1 MVAGSSPVIPTV
13 KGGVSAPLF
22 FLYFCISYFSQM
34 NLLPSFIKTD
44 TCNRFALVLCLS
56 LIAVSFLN
64 KNVLS
69 DYCTDT
75 AVNFV
80 ELMENGG
87 EEQESERE
95 EVKEEIDDY
104 TSTLIYAVLRSKVEI
119 DYALDFDTIWNIRY
133 NGLLTH
139 PPDKL

>member
-1 MVAGSSPVIPTV
+1 
-13 KGGVSAPLF
+13 
-22 FLYFCISYFSQM
+22 M
-34 NLLPSFIKTD
+34 NLRASFIKTD
-44 TCNRFALVLCLS
+44 TCNRFAHILCLS

-69 DYCTDT
+69 DYCTET

-95 EVKEEIDDY
+95 GVKEEIDDY
-104 TSTLIYAVLRSKVEI
+104 TSTLIYAVLRSNVLIEF
-119 DYALDFDTIWNIRY
+119 ALDMDTIWNNRY
-133 NGLLTH
+133 NEVLTP

>member
-22 FLYFCISYFSQM
+22 FYIFVSVISQM
-34 NLLPSFIKTD
+34 NLRPSFIKTD
-44 TCNRFALVLCLS
+44 TCKRFALILCLS

-75 AVNFV
+75 SVNFV

-87 EEQESERE
+87 EEQEPERE

-104 TSTLIYAVLRSKVEI
+104 TSTLIYAVLKSKVEI
-119 DYALDFDTIWNIRY
+119 EYALDFNTIWNNRY
-133 NGLLTH
+133 NEVLTP

>member
-1 MVAGSSPVIPTV
+1 MI
-13 KGGVSAPLF
+13 F
-22 FLYFCISYFSQM
+22 R
-34 NLLPSFIKTD
+34 PSFIKTD
-44 TCNRFALVLCLS
+44 TCKRFALLLCLS

-119 DYALDFDTIWNIRY
+119 EYALDFDTIWNNRY
-133 NGLLTH
+133 NEVLTP

>member
-1 MVAGSSPVIPTV
+1 
-13 KGGVSAPLF
+13 
-22 FLYFCISYFSQM
+22 M
-34 NLLPSFIKTD
+34 NLRASFIKTD
-44 TCNRFALVLCLS
+44 KCNRFALILCLS

-69 DYCTDT
+69 DYCTET
-75 AVNFV
+75 AVNYV

-95 EVKEEIDDY
+95 EIKEEIDDY
-104 TSTLIYAVLRSKVEI
+104 TSTLIYAVLRSNVVIEF
-119 DYALDFDTIWNIRY
+119 ALDMDTIWNNRY
-133 NGLLTH
+133 NEVLTP

>member
-1 MVAGSSPVIPTV
+1 M
-13 KGGVSAPLF
+13 
-22 FLYFCISYFSQM
+22 QM
-34 NLLPSFIKTD
+34 NFSPSFINID
-44 TCNRFALVLCLS
+44 TCKRFALVLCLS

-119 DYALDFDTIWNIRY
+119 EYALDFDIIWNSRY
-133 NGLLTH
+133 SEVLTP
-139 PPDKL
+139 PPDRA

>member
-1 MVAGSSPVIPTV
+1 
-13 KGGVSAPLF
+13 
-22 FLYFCISYFSQM
+22 M
-34 NLLPSFIKTD
+34 NLRGSFIKTD
-44 TCNRFALVLCLS
+44 TCNRFALILCLS

-69 DYCTDT
+69 DYCTET

-104 TSTLIYAVLRSKVEI
+104 TSTLIYAVLRSNVVIEF
-119 DYALDFDTIWNIRY
+119 ALDMDTIWNNRY
-133 NGLLTH
+133 NEVLTP